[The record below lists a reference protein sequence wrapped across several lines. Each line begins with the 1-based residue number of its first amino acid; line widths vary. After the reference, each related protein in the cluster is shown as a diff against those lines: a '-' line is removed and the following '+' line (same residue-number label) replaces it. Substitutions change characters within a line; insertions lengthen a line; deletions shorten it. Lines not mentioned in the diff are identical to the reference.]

1 MKKFIFIFSLLFI
14 SLLLISCDNDEK
26 EEPIV
31 PVDLSISVVH
41 EEVIN
46 NQIHLSVTILNVVE
60 LDDMAIIMNEIANEV
75 YLDYFDEIDG
85 RLFYLNISGY
95 STLVEFEGDDEPLY
109 GTYVYGI
116 NLGLDRP
123 GLSFVRID

>member
-46 NQIHLSVTILNVVE
+46 NQIHLSVTLLNVVE

-95 STLVEFEGDDEPLY
+95 STLVEFEDDEEPLY